1 MITSMTTELENQ
13 RKLFVETAR
22 QYIKRDGI
30 EELLTWLDTTD
41 FYTAPASTKYH
52 GNYAGGLA
60 KHCLAVYHELVFLM
74 HGFSGFTDSGNPP
87 KWHDKNLAKYT
98 MENVAIVALFHDLCK
113 VDTYVTE
120 YRNVKKDGE
129 WVSEPYY
136 TVHPDFQFG
145 GHGSKSVYQCMRF
158 IQLLP
163 CEAAAINAH
172 MGAFDMSTYNQPAA
186 VYGENPL
193 AWLLHVADESATYI
207 LDK

>member
-1 MITSMTTELENQ
+1 MITSMNTELENQ
-13 RKLFVETAR
+13 RKLFVETVH

-30 EELLTWLDTTD
+30 EDLLAWLDTTD

-60 KHCLAVYHELVFLM
+60 KHCLTVYHELVFLM
-74 HGFSGFTDSGNPP
+74 HGFNGFVDSGNQP
-87 KWHDKNLAKYT
+87 KWHEKSSAKYT

-113 VDTYVTE
+113 VGTYKID
-120 YRNVKKDGE
+120 YRNVKKDGA

-136 TVHPDFQFG
+136 THCEDFKYG

-163 CEAAAINAH
+163 YEAAAINAH
-172 MGAFDMSTYNQPAA
+172 MGAFDQSTYSQPST
-186 VYGENPL
+186 VYGDNPL

>member
-1 MITSMTTELENQ
+1 MITSMNADLENQ
-13 RKLFVETAR
+13 RKLFTSTVR
-22 QYIKRDGI
+22 QFIHRDGI
-30 EELLTWLDTTD
+30 ENLLTWLDSTD

-52 GNYAGGLA
+52 GSHPGGLVD
-60 KHCLAVYHELVFLM
+60 HCLAVYHELIFLM
-74 HGFSGFTDSGNPP
+74 HGFNGFVDSEHAP
-87 KWHDKNLAKYT
+87 KWHEKSEARYT
-98 MENVAIVALFHDLCK
+98 MENVAIAALFHDLCK
-113 VDTYVTE
+113 VNTYKQE
-120 YRNVKKDGE
+120 FKNVKKDGE
-129 WVSEPYY
+129 WISEPYY

-172 MGAFDMSTYNQPAA
+172 MGAFDMSTYSQPAN

-193 AWLLHVADESATYI
+193 AWLLHVADESATYV

>member
-1 MITSMTTELENQ
+1 MTAELETQ
-13 RKLFVETAR
+13 RKLFIDTVH

-30 EELLTWLDTTD
+30 ENLLTWLDSTD

-52 GNYAGGLA
+52 GACPGGLVE
-60 KHCLAVYHELVFLM
+60 HCLAVYHELVFLM
-74 HGFSGFTDSGNPP
+74 SGYNGFVDCEYAP
-87 KWHDKNLAKYT
+87 KWHEKSDAKYT
-98 MENVAIVALFHDLCK
+98 MENVAIAALFHDLCK
-113 VDTYVTE
+113 IDTYKQE